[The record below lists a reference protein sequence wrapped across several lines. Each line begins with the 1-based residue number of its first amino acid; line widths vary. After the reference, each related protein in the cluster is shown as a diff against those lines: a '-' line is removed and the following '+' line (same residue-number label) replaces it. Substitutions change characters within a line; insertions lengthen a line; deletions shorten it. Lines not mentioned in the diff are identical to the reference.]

1 MVNQSNLNL
10 LVLVLEQLGV
20 FWWFLHHRN
29 RQKLPVKKTE
39 YLETKLRLSSTK
51 IFKRQFIL
59 TFLPFDKIIT
69 SEIGLLLVPFSCQ
82 WNKLAKIGN
91 SVRWSR
97 AEGELEMATGI
108 FPQIWIS
115 NTLRIL
121 NFGWDLRMNSIYS
134 LFILV
139 YFVDKWKQ
147 KFCRGFQNLP
157 FDQIKGMIHYE

>member
-51 IFKRQFIL
+51 RFKRKFRL
-59 TFLPFDKIIT
+59 TFLPFDKIKT

-108 FPQIWIS
+108 FPKIYISDTWGFWILYEIWEWIQFIPCLFCWQMKTKILPRIS
-115 NTLRIL
+115 
-121 NFGWDLRMNSIYS
+121 
-134 LFILV
+134 
-139 YFVDKWKQ
+139 
-147 KFCRGFQNLP
+147 KFTIRSNKRNDPLWV
-157 FDQIKGMIHYE
+157 KLK